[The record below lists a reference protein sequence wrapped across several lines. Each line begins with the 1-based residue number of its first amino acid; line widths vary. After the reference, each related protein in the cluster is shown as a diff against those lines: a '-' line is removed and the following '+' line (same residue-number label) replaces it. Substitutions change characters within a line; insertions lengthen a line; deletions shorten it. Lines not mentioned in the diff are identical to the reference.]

1 MSIIQ
6 FVLIL
11 FYLIFK
17 YNTRINYARQSPLSP
32 PSQWCC
38 IWWST
43 NLCIPSCIPDFCQ
56 TYPHTIFLKIIEMG
70 GRGGINHQFDF
81 LHWKIYHEKTV
92 WKWICLT
99 NLSYRCIWKW
109 KKMKLFPSK
118 CLTVGLLINQ
128 TRPIFLKFNRVLH
141 YFFTQKRTQ
150 NTIPRPTHQQLLYL
164 LTIFL

>member
-1 MSIIQ
+1 MRD
-6 FVLIL
+6 
-11 FYLIFK
+11 
-17 YNTRINYARQSPLSP
+17 NPPSP
-32 PSQWCC
+32 PHLNDVVFGGRLICA
-38 IWWST
+38 
-43 NLCIPSCIPDFCQ
+43 FRAA
-56 TYPHTIFLKIIEMG
+56 YPTFAKLIHTQYSKNHWDG